1 MKAQNVMAQL
11 VSNFTGSV
19 KSTGKVTA
27 PSEGSQFSDVMNR
40 NMTNKNA
47 SENNDVSTA
56 SQKEA
61 NIAGTKVNSQKAVSD
76 AQAAGTEDVKTDMAE
91 DTQVAGET
99 GTGDI
104 PETEMAGVE
113 SEIRQMIKD
122 VTGMTDEELAE
133 ILSQYN
139 FTVTDFLDFSK
150 LQQFIV
156 AVNGGEDVSMLLTD
170 EVAAGQFADLY
181 EQLKD
186 LQEAVQFF
194 TDSGEAE
201 TVEVNFEVP
210 LEQAGTLYAAEQAE
224 DGGRKKFAD
233 TIAAAGEEPQPE
245 GPEAEG
251 PVITVESEREN
262 HFNGSSSEDEEEEF
276 TGTQAAATREQ
287 ADMHQVKESPAAVF
301 AQNLAAAGNAH
312 QAAMAAESPHVQQ
325 MMDIVNQVVE
335 QIKISLKPESTSMDM
350 MLNPE
355 SLGRLQL
362 TVESKGGVMTANFI
376 VQNEVAKEAIESQIQ
391 VLRDQLEEKNI
402 KVEAVE
408 VNVSDFDFEG
418 SSMAEGETKEQQ
430 ERQASANRRMLNL
443 DSLEETEEE
452 LTEEEELTVSVMRQ
466 NGSSVDFT
474 A

>member
-1 MKAQNVMAQL
+1 MKAQNVMSQL
-11 VSNFTGSV
+11 VNNFTGSV
-19 KSTGKVTA
+19 KTTEKVSA
-27 PSEGSQFSDVMNR
+27 PAKDSQFSDVMNR

-47 SENNDVSTA
+47 SPDSDVSAT
-56 SQKEA
+56 QQEK
-61 NIAGTKVNSQKAVSD
+61 NVAGTKVNSQKPVSEP
-76 AQAAGTEDVKTDMAE
+76 QAENAGTDMTG
-91 DTQVAGET
+91 DTQVAEET
-99 GTGDI
+99 KTGDI
-104 PETEMAGVE
+104 PETGMADLE
-113 SEIRQMIKD
+113 SEIKQMIKD
-122 VTGMTDEELAE
+122 ITGLTDEELAE

-139 FTVTDFLDFSK
+139 FTVADFFDFSK

-186 LQEAVQFF
+186 LQETMQSFMG
-194 TDSGEAE
+194 SEE
-201 TVEVNFEVP
+201 VENVESASEVP
-210 LEQAGTLYAAEQAE
+210 VEQTATLYVADKAE
-224 DGGRKKFAD
+224 DGGNKRFAD
-233 TIAAAGEEPQPE
+233 TIAAAGSEPESE
-245 GPEAEG
+245 GLEAKG
-251 PVITVESEREN
+251 PVITVESEKDN
-262 HFNGSSSEDEEEEF
+262 NFTGSSSEDEEEF
-276 TGTQAAATREQ
+276 TSAQTAATEEQ
-287 ADMHQVKESPAAVF
+287 TDMHQVKESPIAVF
-301 AQNLAAAGNAH
+301 AQNLANAGNAH
-312 QAAMAAESPHVQQ
+312 QTAMVAESPHVQQ

-335 QIKISLKPESTSMDM
+335 QIKISLKPETTSMDM

-418 SSMAEGETKEQQ
+418 SSMAEGETQEQQ
-430 ERQASANRRMLNL
+430 DRQASAHRRMLNL
-443 DSLEETEEE
+443 DALEETEEE
-452 LTEEEELTVSVMRQ
+452 LTEEEELTVSVMKQ